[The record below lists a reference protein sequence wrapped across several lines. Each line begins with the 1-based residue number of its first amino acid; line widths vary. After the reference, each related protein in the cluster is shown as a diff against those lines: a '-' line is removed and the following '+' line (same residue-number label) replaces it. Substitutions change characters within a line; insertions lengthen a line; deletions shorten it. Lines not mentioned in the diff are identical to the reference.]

1 MIKPFL
7 EAGKIVSVHGLKG
20 EVRVQPFC
28 DSGEFLK
35 KFRKLYFDK
44 KGEKSVKL
52 ISVRPHGNVVI
63 MKLEGTDTVEEANLL
78 RGKMLYLK
86 RDDAKL
92 RDGQYFIS
100 ELIGSK
106 VYDVDNESIFYGKI
120 SDVSYTGANDVWHIK
135 SENGKEYLI
144 PAIPPVIIDTDV
156 ENETIKIRPL
166 KGIFD
171 GEVNGDED

>member
-20 EVRVQPFC
+20 EVRVQPWS

-35 KFRKLYFDK
+35 AFKTFYFDK
-44 KGEKSVKL
+44 KGEKSVRV
-52 ISVRPHGNVVI
+52 ISLRPHGNVVI
-63 MKLEGTDTVEEANLL
+63 VKLEGTDTVEEANAL

-86 RDDAKL
+86 REDAKL
-92 RDGQYFIS
+92 KEGQYFIS
-100 ELIGSK
+100 ELIGCS
-106 VYDVDNESIFYGKI
+106 VYDADDESIFYGRI
-120 SDVSYTGANDVWHIK
+120 SDVSFTGANDVWHIK

-144 PAIPPVIIDTDV
+144 PAIPPVVIETDV
-156 ENETIKIRPL
+156 YSEKVKIRPL

>member
-1 MIKPFL
+1 MIKAFL
-7 EAGKIVSVHGLKG
+7 EAGKIVSVHGLRG
-20 EVRVQPFC
+20 ELRVQPFC

-35 KFRKLYFDK
+35 KFKTLYFDK
-44 KGEKSVKL
+44 KGEKAVRV

-63 MKLEGTDTVEEANLL
+63 MKLEGTDTVEAANAL

-86 RDDAKL
+86 REDARL
-92 RDGQYFIS
+92 REGQYFIS
-100 ELIGSK
+100 ELIGCS
-106 VYDVDNESIFYGKI
+106 VYDADDESILYGKI
-120 SDVSYTGANDVWHIK
+120 SDVSFTGANDVWHIK
-135 SENGKEYLI
+135 NESGREYLI

-156 ENETIKIRPL
+156 ESETVKIRPL

>member
-20 EVRVQPFC
+20 EVRVQPWS

-35 KFRKLYFDK
+35 GFKTFYFDK
-44 KGEKSVKL
+44 KGEKSVKVVSL
-52 ISVRPHGNVVI
+52 RLHGNVVI
-63 MKLEGTDTVEEANLL
+63 VKLEGTDTVEDANGL

-86 RDDAKL
+86 REDAKL
-92 RDGQYFIS
+92 KEGQFFIS
-100 ELIGSK
+100 ELIGCT
-106 VYDVDNESIFYGKI
+106 VFDADDESVVYGKI
-120 SDVSYTGANDVWHIK
+120 SDVSQTGANDVWHIK
-135 SENGKEYLI
+135 NAAGKEYLI
-144 PAIPPVIIDTDV
+144 PAIPSVITETDV
-156 ENETIKIRPL
+156 ENETVKIRPL

>member
-20 EVRVQPFC
+20 EIRLQPWS

-35 KFRKLYFDK
+35 KFKTFYFDK
-44 KGEKSVKL
+44 KGEKSVKV
-52 ISVRPHGNVVI
+52 ISLRPHGNVVI
-63 MKLEGTDTVEEANLL
+63 VKLEGTDTVEEANLL

-86 RDDAKL
+86 RDDAALK
-92 RDGQYFIS
+92 DGQYFIS
-100 ELIGSK
+100 ELIGCS
-106 VYDVDNESIFYGKI
+106 VYDADDESVFYGKI
-120 SDVSYTGANDVWHIK
+120 SDVSFTGANDVWHIK
-135 SENGKEYLI
+135 AENGKEYLI
-144 PAIPPVIIDTDV
+144 PAIPPVIIETDV
-156 ENETIKIRPL
+156 ENEKVKIRPL